1 MGRILCFDY
10 GLKRIGV
17 AVTDELKI
25 ISSPYDT
32 IPTSK
37 IFNFISEYISN
48 NNIDQFVVGL
58 PYDLKGN
65 ETDATKHT
73 LDFIKL
79 LKIKFPTI
87 SVDTYDERYT
97 SKIAKDSILSMG
109 KSKKFRQNKS
119 NVDKISASII
129 LQSYLKRKNLWYIQ

>member
-48 NNIDQFVVGL
+48 NNVDQFVVGL

-79 LKIKFPTI
+79 LMHCFIRST
-87 SVDTYDERYT
+87 
-97 SKIAKDSILSMG
+97 
-109 KSKKFRQNKS
+109 
-119 NVDKISASII
+119 
-129 LQSYLKRKNLWYIQ
+129 LQLF